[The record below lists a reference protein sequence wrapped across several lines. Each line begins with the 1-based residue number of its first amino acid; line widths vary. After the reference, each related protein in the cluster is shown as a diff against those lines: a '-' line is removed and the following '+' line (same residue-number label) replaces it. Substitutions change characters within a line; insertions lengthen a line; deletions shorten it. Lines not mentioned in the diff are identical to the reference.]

1 MTINVTNRDTGKQVM
16 CGDIITGMYGDKW
29 IYLALASL
37 TTVWVRDPI
46 TGNVVDFDPATMV
59 INVDIRG

>member
-1 MTINVTNRDTGKQVM
+1 MTINVTNRDTGKPVF
-16 CGDIITGMYGDKW
+16 CGDTIMGMYGEPW
-29 IYLALASL
+29 IYLALASP